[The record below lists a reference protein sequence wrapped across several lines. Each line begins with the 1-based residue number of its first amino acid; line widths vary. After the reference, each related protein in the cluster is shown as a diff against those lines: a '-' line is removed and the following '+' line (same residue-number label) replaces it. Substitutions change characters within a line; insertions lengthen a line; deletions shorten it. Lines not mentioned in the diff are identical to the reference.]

1 MTARDDMAVAEYHL
15 VGWGEWRRAE
25 STSLASGY
33 RSKSSGLS
41 TGGRGFDTVDDL
53 AAAEDAKV
61 AQICDTIIWDLP
73 TVSRTMLE
81 CRYIFG
87 DVLRSRRPDADA
99 MLVEALR
106 DFWARA
112 RRVLG

>member
-1 MTARDDMAVAEYHL
+1 MAANDDFARAEYHL
-15 VGWGEWRRAE
+15 IGWGEWRRAE
-25 STSLASGY
+25 STSSASGY

-41 TGGRGFDTVDDL
+41 TGGRGFDTVEDI

-61 AQICDTIIWDLP
+61 AHICDTIIWDLP

-99 MLVEALR
+99 RLVEAVR
-106 DFWARA
+106 DFWTRA

>member
-1 MTARDDMAVAEYHL
+1 MSGMDDMAVAEYHL

-25 STSLASGY
+25 STSSASGY
-33 RSKSSGLS
+33 RSKSVGLS
-41 TGGRGFDTVDDL
+41 TGGRGFDTVDD
-53 AAAEDAKV
+53 AKV
-61 AQICDTIIWDLP
+61 AQIGDTIIWDLP
-73 TVSRTMLE
+73 AVSRTMLE

-99 MLVEALR
+99 RLVEAVR
-106 DFWARA
+106 EFWARA